1 MFVLSFVACFSTLL
15 LLFLLG
21 LPLSMLISKK
31 VREDMVYVSFKY
43 FDYFWTV
50 LVSLGLECCCSLYEN
65 GCCMC
70 MFD

>member
-1 MFVLSFVACFSTLL
+1 
-15 LLFLLG
+15 
-21 LPLSMLISKK
+21 
-31 VREDMVYVSFKY
+31 MVYVSFKY

-70 MFD
+70 MFDWTRSCMCEQV